1 MSDELTV
8 QELSDQATPSG
19 LKNFLTASI
28 LAHVAQQLPDQ
39 AFLCSRLSPWALP
52 SAARPLRRFYAPPET
67 GTRTVLLQVLQ
78 EVSEGLGI
86 RIDFN
91 DVSGYTSRR
100 VGDDAAPGVTVG
112 WVDDRH
118 ANLMKYAVADAS
130 ALVLRHYASLDAK
143 ALEELGLE
151 KTWSAEPAP
160 PAPARRPGP
169 R

>member
-19 LKNFLTASI
+19 LKKFLTASV

-39 AFLCSRLSPWALP
+39 ALRCHQLSPLP
-52 SAARPLRRFYAPPET
+52 LPGAARSLRRFYAPPET
-67 GTRTVLLQVLQ
+67 GTRGVLIQVLK
-78 EVSEGLGI
+78 EVSEDLDI

-118 ANLMKYAVADAS
+118 ANLMKYAVSDGN
-130 ALVLRHYASLDAK
+130 ALVLRHYANLDAK
-143 ALEELGLE
+143 ALEELALE
-151 KTWSAEPAP
+151 KTWAAAP
-160 PAPARRPGP
+160 QPPLAARRPGL